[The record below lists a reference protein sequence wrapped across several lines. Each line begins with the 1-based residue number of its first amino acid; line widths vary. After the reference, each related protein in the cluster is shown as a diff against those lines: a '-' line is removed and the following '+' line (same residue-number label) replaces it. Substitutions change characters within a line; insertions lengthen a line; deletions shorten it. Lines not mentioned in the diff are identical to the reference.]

1 MYDQEKIIKKLA
13 SFLRAST
20 EDIGKILSKQKNLKA
35 TDNENFWYFHPRSGN
50 KPKVVLVAHIDTVKD
65 TGQRQYVYYKM
76 NTPVTTKRTTE
87 PVYGNNKTIIRNR
100 DLVSGCLG
108 ADDRAGVVAIS
119 EIYQKFE
126 NCGMLFTNF
135 EEVGCLGASA
145 FVKQYK
151 DKGLEN
157 EFEDCKLFIEIDR
170 KGTRHYVDYV
180 TNPKEM
186 KEWIDAFGWKEDWGT
201 FSDIQTLSEHFLI
214 PSINV
219 ATGYYNEHTAQEHL
233 VIHEYFETINHV
245 SRMVDKIDEAP
256 MCKVVLKVYSGY
268 KWNDDWYDSYINSS
282 SKKKST
288 LLPMGTVVKVEE
300 PLETPVYYDKGYKI
314 LLPWREESKYVKTRQ
329 KVLFQTSKYTILENC
344 QCEGKQIFW
353 PNDCIIKVSDAEV
366 KLSLGMIVSIDG
378 NFESMIDW
386 PRVEKIDGDTD
397 YANFEDWDDLV
408 DDREFVIDG
417 VDSFNFSETFYSL
430 AGVMDA
436 NGNTLWFPGSMLI
449 NRNVHK

>member
-35 TDNENFWYFHPRSGN
+35 TDNENFWYFHPRSGK

-65 TGQRQYVYYKM
+65 TGQRQYVYYKN
-76 NTPVTTKRTTE
+76 NTPVTTKRATE

-157 EFEDCKLFIEIDR
+157 EFDDCKLFIEIDR

-186 KEWIDAFGWKEDWGT
+186 KEWIDVFGWKEDWGT

-268 KWNDDWYDSYINSS
+268 KWDDNWYDSYTSGT
-282 SKKKST
+282 KAKKST
-288 LLPMGTVVKVEE
+288 LLPMGTEVRVEE
-300 PLETPVYYDKGYKI
+300 PLDTPVYYDKGYKI
-314 LLPWREESKYVKTRQ
+314 LLPWKEECKFVGTKQ

-353 PNDCIIKVSDAEV
+353 PNDCIIKVSDEIK
-366 KLSLGMIVSIDG
+366 KLSLGMIVSLNGD
-378 NFESMIDW
+378 FESMLDW
-386 PRVEKIDGDTD
+386 PRVEKIDGSMD
-397 YANFEDWDDLV
+397 YAQFEDWDNLV
-408 DDREFVIDG
+408 DGREFVIDG
-417 VDSFNFSETFYSL
+417 IDDFNFTETFYSL
-430 AGVMDA
+430 IDVMDE
-436 NGNTLWFPGSMLI
+436 NGNTLWFPGSILI